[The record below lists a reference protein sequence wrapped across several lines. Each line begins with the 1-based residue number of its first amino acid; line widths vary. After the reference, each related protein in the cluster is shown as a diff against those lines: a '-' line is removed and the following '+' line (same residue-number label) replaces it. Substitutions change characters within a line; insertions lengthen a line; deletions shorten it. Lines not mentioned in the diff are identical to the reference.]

1 LQFPFTKFGLFM
13 PQKGV
18 PYFLFDIDLGGKK
31 PNGEVKKL

>member
-1 LQFPFTKFGLFM
+1 M

-31 PNGEVKKL
+31 SNGEVKKIVEK